1 MHSDFP
7 LNPGVT
13 SNEPMIMEMTAS
25 VSKALQEYE
34 RAGSFASAAATDTE
48 DATLAAP
55 AARVEPTQD
64 ASAPPR
70 VDEGREVSP
79 PRSVEATKAPA
90 PVAKLVA
97 VEAVVGEEGRSS
109 PGPVAA
115 EAEGVEARVLDE
127 PAAIAQ
133 ESAVPEMVARA
144 TTPEIQVAEETGA
157 SLSQGAAG
165 GEARMLELART
176 SSTATSGL
184 DSDSEGDE
192 EAVVRDTLE
201 RGMTWA
207 RRAFDELI
215 LPVTSVSF
223 LVKDSFLIPQFSR
236 ALSVIPVLLVADP
249 RVFRSEMHPRCTP
262 TPCGV
267 DPAGDLACRSSG
279 SDNRCRGE

>member
-1 MHSDFP
+1 
-7 LNPGVT
+7 
-13 SNEPMIMEMTAS
+13 MIMEMTAS

-34 RAGSFASAAATDTE
+34 RTGGFALAAATDTE

-55 AARVEPTQD
+55 AARVEPTED
-64 ASAPPR
+64 ASAPPH

-79 PRSVEATKAPA
+79 PRSVEATEAPA
-90 PVAKLVA
+90 PVAKLNA

-127 PAAIAQ
+127 PAIAQ
-133 ESAVPEMVARA
+133 ESTVPEMVARA

-176 SSTATSGL
+176 SSTATSRL
-184 DSDSEGDE
+184 DSDSKGDE

-201 RGMTWA
+201 RGMTWTCWD
-207 RRAFDELI
+207 FDELI
-215 LPVTSVSF
+215 LPATSVSF